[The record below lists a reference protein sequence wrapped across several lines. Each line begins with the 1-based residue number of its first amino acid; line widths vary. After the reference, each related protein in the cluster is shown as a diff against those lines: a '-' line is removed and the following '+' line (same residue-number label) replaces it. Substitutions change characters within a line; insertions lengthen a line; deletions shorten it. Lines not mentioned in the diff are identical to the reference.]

1 MAIQQRVVK
10 VPFSKEEMRSAFVS
24 LDVARTKRNRKKHIG
39 IVRGRE
45 KNC

>member
-1 MAIQQRVVK
+1 MTIQQRVVK

-24 LDVARTKRNRKKHIG
+24 LNVARTKRNSKKHIG

-45 KNC
+45 TDC